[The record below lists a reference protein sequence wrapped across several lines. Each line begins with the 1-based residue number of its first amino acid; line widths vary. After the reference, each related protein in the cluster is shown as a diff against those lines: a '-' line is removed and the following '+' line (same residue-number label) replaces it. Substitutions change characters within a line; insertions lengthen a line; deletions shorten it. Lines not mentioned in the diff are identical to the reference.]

1 MDDITTFLKEWTDA
15 ERAGDT
21 AVLESALTD
30 DFVGVGPLGF
40 TLPKAAWLA
49 RHRAGDLRYDTF
61 ALDEIDARPHGD
73 AALVTARHLA
83 RGNYQGHPIPEATRA
98 TLALVHET
106 GTWQLAGVHLS
117 FIAGTPGAPPLP
129 GRPSAAGTP
138 GT

>member
-106 GTWQLAGVHLS
+106 RRTAAPGPAECCRHAGHL
-117 FIAGTPGAPPLP
+117 TLP
-129 GRPSAAGTP
+129 ISLRIL
-138 GT
+138 